1 MVGIYYFKDISKYLQ
16 PSKVLKQH
24 KYKKMP
30 QSQRNVFAETFHFIS
45 MVHMWL
51 LHIMTWLLLLTWFLI
66 LPVSTELKMLCPI
79 NVLWTDCAEI
89 YNEGHKQNGFYKIKP
104 IQSPTEFLA
113 FCDMS
118 EGGGWTVFQRR
129 SDGSQN
135 FDR

>member
-1 MVGIYYFKDISKYLQ
+1 M
-16 PSKVLKQH
+16 
-24 KYKKMP
+24 
-30 QSQRNVFAETFHFIS
+30 
-45 MVHMWL
+45 
-51 LHIMTWLLLLTWFLI
+51 
-66 LPVSTELKMLCPI
+66 
-79 NVLWTDCAEI
+79 
-89 YNEGHKQNGFYKIKP
+89 KP

>member
-1 MVGIYYFKDISKYLQ
+1 M
-16 PSKVLKQH
+16 
-24 KYKKMP
+24 
-30 QSQRNVFAETFHFIS
+30 
-45 MVHMWL
+45 
-51 LHIMTWLLLLTWFLI
+51 
-66 LPVSTELKMLCPI
+66 
-79 NVLWTDCAEI
+79 WTDCAEI

-104 IQSPTEFLA
+104 TQSPREFLA